1 MCSHSEDNTLTV
13 NLKEQF
19 EAISSNGAILVF
31 AGTKE
36 GRLMG
41 ECVSDLGIGHRFF
54 FSVATDY
61 GKELLEDIANIQVL
75 EGRLT
80 EDDICHIIEEKNIEI
95 VIDST
100 HPYAVIVTENIKNAC
115 KRCNTAYF
123 RCFRN
128 EAALEDDSYKITA
141 DELGE
146 GLKSGYL
153 ICESIEHVV
162 RVLNEQLAGQN
173 VLLTTG
179 AKELAKYQDVTDK
192 KNRLFA
198 RVLPSHDSLD
208 KAMELG
214 LPMKN
219 IIAMQGPFSRE
230 LNIAMLQKIDTH
242 VLVTKSTGSIG
253 GFQEKLDLVKEGFT
267 VIIISRPTSES
278 GLELTCFLDSFA
290 SFAQDNQRE
299 EFYG

>member
-1 MCSHSEDNTLTV
+1 MCSHSEDNILTV

-41 ECVSDLGIGHRFF
+41 ECVSELGIGHRFF

-80 EDDICHIIEEKNIEI
+80 EDDICHIIEEKKIEI

-162 RVLNEQLAGQN
+162 RVLNEQLTGQN

-192 KNRLFA
+192 KNRLFV

-278 GLELTCFLDSFA
+278 GLELTYFLDSFA